1 MGRFLVRGKI
11 IDMKKKVTALSV
23 LKKIFIT
30 TPVVP
35 YAIAVA
41 AIAFAV
47 VSHVNQLNAKSD
59 VKQPIA
65 AEEKKAED
73 IEPVGFEVANV
84 NTGRVFILGD
94 GEVYYWPKA
103 SVRGLGEQASQIIPG
118 GKIAGIDSELRFN
131 GYKIATIDV
140 VNAAQLSFGL
150 RYSGENLILIHRDG
164 TVTWVNIYNGQAKLT
179 NLDGYHDIVSAAP
192 SINGDGVPVITLI
205 SRNGKQNHM
214 LLKDLNAL
222 QAK

>member
-1 MGRFLVRGKI
+1 MS
-11 IDMKKKVTALSV
+11 KKNGALDI
-23 LKKIFIT
+23 LKKIFVT

-35 YAIAVA
+35 YTIAMA

-47 VSHVNQLNAKSD
+47 VGHVNQINVKSENEPA
-59 VKQPIA
+59 VAI
-65 AEEKKAED
+65 EEKKTEES
-73 IEPVGFEVANV
+73 EPMGFEVANV
-84 NTGRVFILGD
+84 NTGRVFVLGN

-103 SVRGLGEQASQIIPG
+103 SVRGLGEQSVQAIPG
-118 GKIAGIDSELRFN
+118 GKIAGITDELRFS
-131 GYKIATIDV
+131 GYKIATDNV

-150 RYSGENLILIHRDG
+150 RYSGENLILIHHDG

>member
-1 MGRFLVRGKI
+1 MR
-11 IDMKKKVTALSV
+11 KKKNGALDI
-23 LKKIFIT
+23 LKKIFVT

-47 VSHVNQLNAKSD
+47 AGHVNQINVKSENEPA
-59 VKQPIA
+59 VAI
-65 AEEKKAED
+65 EEKKTEEAE
-73 IEPVGFEVANV
+73 PMGFEVANV
-84 NTGRVFILGD
+84 NTGRVFVLGN

-103 SVRGLGEQASQIIPG
+103 SVRGLGEQSAQTIPG
-118 GKIAGIDSELRFN
+118 GKIAGIVDELRFN
-131 GYKIATIDV
+131 GYKIATDDV
-140 VNAAQLSFGL
+140 VNAAQLGFGL
-150 RYSGENLILIHRDG
+150 RYSGENLILIHHDG
-164 TVTWVNIYNGQAKLT
+164 TVAWVNIYNGQAKLT

>member
-1 MGRFLVRGKI
+1 MR
-11 IDMKKKVTALSV
+11 KKKNGVLDI
-23 LKKIFIT
+23 LKKIFVT

-35 YAIAVA
+35 YAIAMA

-47 VSHVNQLNAKSD
+47 VGHVNQMN
-59 VKQPIA
+59 VKPENEPAVAI
-65 AEEKKAED
+65 EEKKTEEAELM
-73 IEPVGFEVANV
+73 GFEVANV
-84 NTGRVFILGD
+84 NTGRVFVLGN

-103 SVRGLGEQASQIIPG
+103 SVRGLGEQSTQVIPG
-118 GKIAGIDSELRFN
+118 GKIAGITDELRFS
-131 GYKIATIDV
+131 GYKIATDNV

-150 RYSGENLILIHRDG
+150 RYSGENLILIHYDG